1 MLCDLGGFTFEVGKT
16 EFEKLNRSLKFNY
29 AKRERIGNNPTFQA
43 VKGYEEAFNLE
54 GKLIAKSNSSLKKLE
69 DIAKKKLPVR
79 LTLGSGE
86 SLKVII
92 ESISEARSMFL
103 KDGHYVKN
111 DFKLQLKAFYD

>member
-1 MLCDLGGFTFEVGKT
+1 MLCSLGDFVFEVGGV
-16 EFEKLNRSLKFNY
+16 EFEKLNRNLKFNF
-29 AKRERIGNNPTFQA
+29 AKRERIGNNPTYQA
-43 VKGYEEAFNLE
+43 IKGYEENFNIE

-92 ESISEARSMFL
+92 DSIGEARSMFL

-111 DFKLQLKAFYD
+111 DFKVQLRAYYD

>member
-1 MLCDLGGFTFEVGKT
+1 MLCSLGDFVFEIGGV
-16 EFEKLNRSLKFNY
+16 EFEKLNRQLKFNF
-29 AKRERIGNNPTFQA
+29 AKRDRVGANPTYQSI
-43 VKGYEEAFNLE
+43 KGYEESFTID

-86 SLKVII
+86 SLMVLID
-92 ESISEARSMFL
+92 SIGEARSMFL

-111 DFKLQLKAFYD
+111 DFKVQLKAYYD